1 MNINGGNNMLNRI
14 ILIIT
19 LILCGGLAILASA
32 HYQSQTIQ
40 TDLNQKILGKW
51 VAEADSNV
59 ILEFL
64 PESKLN
70 SYYNGVIIA
79 EDRWE
84 FTDDCDGA
92 ILEEGDYGILKMA
105 SMDDASDYMCYVVM
119 GMESVLTLL
128 YIPGGN
134 LHIYDRVVD

>member
-1 MNINGGNNMLNRI
+1 MLNRI

-105 SMDDASDYMCYVVM
+105 SMDDASDYMRYVVM

>member
-1 MNINGGNNMLNRI
+1 M
-14 ILIIT
+14 
-19 LILCGGLAILASA
+19 
-32 HYQSQTIQ
+32 
-40 TDLNQKILGKW
+40 NQKILGKW

-64 PESKLN
+64 PESKLS

-128 YIPGGN
+128 YIPEGN

>member
-105 SMDDASDYMCYVVM
+105 SMDDASDYMRYVVM